1 MFHLLGLIDKGEYC
15 VYNISMSIVFALCTI
30 VIIFLSFYSFRLKK
44 TKIMVED
51 LLLESLNVVPTES
64 EIIKEDFLKFV
75 SDSREWAYDY
85 IEEVQKA
92 ILDFKTAVEKDIA
105 HFDKFGIVGSAY
117 PHYDSMQRITA
128 AYKEL
133 MTILPKENDVT
144 T

>member
-1 MFHLLGLIDKGEYC
+1 MIWNM
-15 VYNISMSIVFALCTI
+15 YNISMSIALTLSI
-30 VIIFLSFYSFRLKK
+30 TVILSLSFYSIRLKK
-44 TKIMVED
+44 NKIMVEN
-51 LLLESLNVVPTES
+51 LLLESLNVIPTES

>member
-1 MFHLLGLIDKGEYC
+1 MIWNM
-15 VYNISMSIVFALCTI
+15 YNISMSIAFALCII
-30 VIIFLSFYSFRLKK
+30 VIVSLSFYSFRLKK
-44 TKIMVED
+44 TKTIVED

-85 IEEVQKA
+85 IEEVQKS
-92 ILDFKTAVEKDIA
+92 IKDFKTTVDPHITF
-105 HFDKFGIVGSAY
+105 FDKFGEVLSNQR
-117 PHYDSMQRITA
+117 PDYDAMKTISA

-133 MTILPKENDVT
+133 ITILPEENDAT

>member
-1 MFHLLGLIDKGEYC
+1 
-15 VYNISMSIVFALCTI
+15 MSIAFVFS
-30 VIIFLSFYSFRLKK
+30 IIIILSLFFYSIKLKK
-44 TKIMVED
+44 SKTVVED
-51 LLLESLNVVPTES
+51 MLLESLNVIPTES

-92 ILDFKTAVEKDIA
+92 IKDFKTTVEPHITF
-105 HFDKFGIVGSAY
+105 FDKFGDVLSNQR
-117 PHYDSMQRITA
+117 PDYDAMKTISI

-133 MTILPKENDVT
+133 ITILPEENDVT

>member
-1 MFHLLGLIDKGEYC
+1 M
-15 VYNISMSIVFALCTI
+15 YNISMSIALGISIVFILACLYTI
-30 VIIFLSFYSFRLKK
+30 SKINNDKKILEKELAQTLII
-44 TKIMVED
+44 
-51 LLLESLNVVPTES
+51 NPS
-64 EIIKEDFLKFV
+64 ENEVIKEDFLKFV

-85 IEEVQKA
+85 IEEVQKV

-105 HFDKFGIVGSAY
+105 YFDKFGIVGSAY

>member
-1 MFHLLGLIDKGEYC
+1 M
-15 VYNISMSIVFALCTI
+15 YNISMSIAFVFS
-30 VIIFLSFYSFRLKK
+30 IIIILSLFFYSIKLKK
-44 TKIMVED
+44 SKTVVED
-51 LLLESLNVVPTES
+51 MLLESLNVIPTES

-92 ILDFKTAVEKDIA
+92 IKDFKTTVEPHITF
-105 HFDKFGIVGSAY
+105 FDKFGDVLSNQR
-117 PHYDSMQRITA
+117 PDYDAMKTISI

-133 MTILPKENDVT
+133 ITILPEENDVT

>member
-1 MFHLLGLIDKGEYC
+1 M
-15 VYNISMSIVFALCTI
+15 YNISMSIALGLSIAFILACLYTI
-30 VIIFLSFYSFRLKK
+30 SKINNDKK
-44 TKIMVED
+44 I
-51 LLLESLNVVPTES
+51 LEKELIKTSMIKPS
-64 EIIKEDFLKFV
+64 ENEVIKEDFLKFI

-133 MTILPKENDVT
+133 MIILPQENDVT